1 MKLLAFFLNE
11 GIAIN
16 CIIMK
21 KRITHKKWKALGGLS
36 NPKLIRE
43 LQKDGKYAYYVIIEG
58 NKEKT

>member
-1 MKLLAFFLNE
+1 MTAQKR
-11 GIAIN
+11 
-16 CIIMK
+16 

-43 LQKDGKYAYYVIIEG
+43 LQKDGKDAYYVIIEG